1 MALYNNR
8 NLIIE
13 YGKNGRKAIEKKW
26 DWEYRLEGFQR
37 IFEQF

>member
-13 YGKNGRKAIEKKW
+13 YGKNGRKAIEKW
-26 DWEYRLEGFQR
+26 IGN
-37 IFEQF
+37 IG